1 MKTKLTLRN
10 GHLANVKTGKSVA
23 SESGSGGRAAIAI
36 AALLA
41 LIAITPCATA
51 KMSKAILADADG
63 VVISGGDPGTRTG
76 IKIEGVDGGVKKAA
90 KDVAWLGISTDEAC
104 EVLAAQL
111 GLKPGEGLV
120 VIYVEPKSP
129 AAKAG
134 LQKYD
139 VLVSMGDQ
147 LLVHPHQLR
156 KLVRLQK
163 EGDSIKL
170 EFYRAGKKQS
180 VTATLSKTTER
191 TDASDDI
198 MRGLQL
204 QLGEPKIATTAHEH
218 MNNLH
223 ETLSRAGYNRQ
234 SMNADLQ
241 RSMEEARQAL
251 HEALTRNGNLTWV
264 IGPGATNLEALTLE
278 GLSVGKGTTLTV
290 KKNANS
296 AKSIAKADE
305 TGTYVIVSNPKKR
318 LTVHDNAGKM
328 IFDGEIETEE
338 QQQKV
343 PVEIWTKAK
352 AMLDEMGPAKDG
364 DAEPEA
370 RTLDEPKS

>member
-10 GHLANVKTGKSVA
+10 GHLGNVKMKNA
-23 SESGSGGRAAIAI
+23 GSQSSAGRRTAIAI
-36 AALLA
+36 AVLFALV
-41 LIAITPCATA
+41 ATASDVKA

-63 VVISGGDPGTRTG
+63 VVISGGDPGTRSG
-76 IKIEGVDGGVKKAA
+76 IKIEGIEGGVKKAS

-120 VIYVEPKSP
+120 VIYVQPNSP

-139 VLVSMGDQ
+139 VLVAMGDQ
-147 LLVHPHQLR
+147 VLVHPHQLR

-170 EFYRAGKKQS
+170 EFYRSGKKQS
-180 VTATLSKTTER
+180 VTATLTKTTER
-191 TDASDDI
+191 TDASDD
-198 MRGLQL
+198 MMHGLHFQL
-204 QLGEPKIATTAHEH
+204 SDAKVANSMHEH
-218 MNNLH
+218 MNSLQ

-234 SMNADLQ
+234 SINPDLQ
-241 RSMEEARQAL
+241 RSIEQARKAL
-251 HEALTRNGNLTWV
+251 HEALSKNGNLTWV
-264 IGPGATNLEALTLE
+264 IGPGVTNLDALTLE
-278 GLSVGKGTTLTV
+278 GLNVGKGTTLTV
-290 KKNANS
+290 KKNADS
-296 AKSIAKADE
+296 GKSIAKADE

-318 LTVHDNAGKM
+318 LTVRDNAGKL
-328 IFDGEIETEE
+328 IFDGEIETDE

-343 PVEIWTKAK
+343 PPEIWTKAK
-352 AMLDEMGPAKDG
+352 AMLDEMGPAKGG
-364 DAEPEA
+364 DSEPEA
-370 RTLDEPKS
+370 RTLEEPRS